1 LSAETPDRA
10 RLRARALRYLERYG
24 ASRGRLAR
32 VLERRARREAE
43 AAGGDVDA
51 VAADV
56 ASVVDELAELGL
68 VDDEAYAEGRAR
80 ALLRRGRSP
89 ARVKR
94 ELAED
99 GIDRAGTDAALA
111 RHGDPDAL
119 TRAAAVRYAKRR
131 GLGPFRDPARRAE
144 RRDRDLRALV
154 RQGFPFPLARRVVDA
169 DAGADAGDGEP
180 LDDPLG

>member
-1 LSAETPDRA
+1 MSAEAPDRA

-43 AAGGDVDA
+43 ARGADLEA
-51 VAADV
+51 VRSEV
-56 ASVVDELAELGL
+56 ESVVRELADTGL
-68 VDDEAYAEGRAR
+68 VDDAAYAEGRSR

-89 ARVKR
+89 ARVRR

-99 GIDRAGTDAALA
+99 GIDRAGVNAALD
-111 RHGDPDAL
+111 RHGGADAL
-119 TRAAAVRYAKRR
+119 AQAAAVRYAKRR

-144 RRDRDLRALV
+144 RRDRDLVALI
-154 RQGFPFPLARRVVDA
+154 RQGFPLPLARRVVDA
-169 DAGADAGDGEP
+169 EDGEP
-180 LDDPLG
+180 LDDPLA

>member
-1 LSAETPDRA
+1 LSAEAPDRA

-43 AAGGDVDA
+43 AAGVDPEA
-51 VAADV
+51 VNAEV
-56 ASVVDELAELGL
+56 ESVVEELAGLGL
-68 VDDEAYAEGRAR
+68 VDDAAYAEGRSR

-89 ARVKR
+89 ARVRR
-94 ELAED
+94 ELAGD
-99 GIDRAGTDAALA
+99 GIDRAGVNAALE
-111 RHGDPDAL
+111 RHGGADAL
-119 TRAAAVRYAKRR
+119 AHAAAVRYAKRR

-144 RRDRDLRALV
+144 RRDRDLMALV

-169 DAGADAGDGEP
+169 DDGEP
-180 LDDPLG
+180 LDDPLA

>member
-1 LSAETPDRA
+1 LSAEPPDRS

-43 AAGGDVDA
+43 AAG
-51 VAADV
+51 ADV
-56 ASVVDELAELGL
+56 EAVTAEVADVIEELAELG
-68 VDDEAYAEGRAR
+68 VVNDAAYAEGRSR

-89 ARVKR
+89 GRVRR
-94 ELAED
+94 ELAMD
-99 GIDRAGTDAALA
+99 GIDRAAADAALESYGGA
-111 RHGDPDAL
+111 DAL
-119 TRAAAVRYAKRR
+119 AHAAAVRFAKRR

-144 RRDRDLRALV
+144 RRDRDLQALV

-169 DAGADAGDGEP
+169 DDEAA
-180 LDDPLG
+180 LDDPLA

>member
-1 LSAETPDRA
+1 LSAEAPDRA

-32 VLERRARREAE
+32 VLDRRARREAE

-68 VDDEAYAEGRAR
+68 VNDTAYAEGRSR

-89 ARVKR
+89 ARVHR

-99 GIDRAGTDAALA
+99 GIERAATDAALD
-111 RHGDPDAL
+111 RHGGADAL
-119 TRAAAVRYAKRR
+119 AHAAAVRYAKRR

-169 DAGADAGDGEP
+169 EDGEP

>member
-1 LSAETPDRA
+1 LSAEAPDRA
-10 RLRARALRYLERYG
+10 RLRARALRYLDRYG

-43 AAGGDVDA
+43 AAGADVDA
-51 VAADV
+51 VASDV
-56 ASVVDELAELGL
+56 ASVVRELADLGL
-68 VDDEAYAEGRAR
+68 VDDAAYAEGRAR

-89 ARVKR
+89 ARVRR

-99 GIDRAGTDAALA
+99 GIERAGVNAALE
-111 RHGDPDAL
+111 RHGGADAL
-119 TRAAAVRYAKRR
+119 AQAAAVRYAKRR

-144 RRDRDLRALV
+144 RRDRDLMALV

-169 DAGADAGDGEP
+169 DADADDGEP
-180 LDDPLG
+180 LDDPLR